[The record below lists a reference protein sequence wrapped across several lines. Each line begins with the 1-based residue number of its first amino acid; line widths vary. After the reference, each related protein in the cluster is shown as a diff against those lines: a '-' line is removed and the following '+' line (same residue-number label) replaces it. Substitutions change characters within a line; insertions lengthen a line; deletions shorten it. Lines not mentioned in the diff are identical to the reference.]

1 MSSVRVVTAS
11 RVSHSVIQQ
20 QSCPMIFQ
28 APSKLGLVE
37 LRTNL
42 YSFMTEDPRV
52 EKRPAPRTDCSPI
65 GAGF

>member
-1 MSSVRVVTAS
+1 
-11 RVSHSVIQQ
+11 
-20 QSCPMIFQ
+20 MIFQ

-37 LRTNL
+37 LRTDL